1 MEKNNAAGTMSN
13 EEVYETIAAIWDML
27 TQKVDIFEGPASK
40 EYTQWSIE
48 IGNNNDKIQI
58 NLGTPDKLWIYIK
71 SGGND
76 SPERIRRT
84 KAYSTT
90 IRNHLQPNQD
100 FHAKKEEKDGRT
112 IGIQREWCRDDKTQW
127 NEIIPWV
134 QDHADL
140 LKKIIND
147 EPY

>member
-27 TQKVDIFEGPASK
+27 TQKVNIFEGSASK

-48 IGNNNDKIQI
+48 IGIYKDKIQI
-58 NLGTPDKLWIYIK
+58 SLGNPSRLWIYIK
-71 SGGND
+71 SGGDD
-76 SPERIRRT
+76 SLERLKRT
-84 KAYSTT
+84 EAYSTM
-90 IRNHLQPNQD
+90 IRNSLKHDQK
-100 FHAKKEEKDGRT
+100 FYKRKGEHEGRT
-112 IGIQREWCRDDKTQW
+112 IGIEREWCRDDKTQW